1 MQKRGGFRV
10 SVGIS
15 SLLMIFIVL
24 ALTTFS
30 VLGYVTA
37 NSDYKLAE
45 KTANGVTS
53 YYQADATAERFLAS
67 VDRKLSAMMASAQ
80 QLETSN
86 NLEGLPCGLLPGE
99 TADKIRSL
107 QGETGSIL
115 RLASYQALAQSLA
128 QFDLGF
134 SEGTLVQEGWTV
146 TAEIPV
152 DDVRKLVLEIQ
163 LEPNPF
169 DESVRYTVL
178 KRRLVSTVTYNED
191 DSNLELWQGELV

>member
-1 MQKRGGFRV
+1 M
-10 SVGIS
+10 
-15 SLLMIFIVL
+15 
-24 ALTTFS
+24 
-30 VLGYVTA
+30 
-37 NSDYKLAE
+37 
-45 KTANGVTS
+45 
-53 YYQADATAERFLAS
+53 
-67 VDRKLSAMMASAQ
+67 
-80 QLETSN
+80 
-86 NLEGLPCGLLPGE
+86 
-99 TADKIRSL
+99 
-107 QGETGSIL
+107 
-115 RLASYQALAQSLA
+115 ASYQALAQSLA